1 MCGTLCVRGLIH
13 YALIKHSTNLYNFY
27 LSAQILRFLKQ
38 TALFLFNAGC
48 YCVLRA
54 SFTLVFLQS
63 VQCWHD
69 RHVPPPL
76 GNKWVLFNKWERKDK
91 TSAGPGWVTAGW
103 RCEAGRQEE
112 GSTSLEAPES
122 APVVSG
128 LWTGRFKITATL
140 FMVCY
145 ITCGPKMRR
154 KTMRIHCLLRLM
166 GPSVFGWSSSEVSLG
181 YTDGSSWG

>member
-1 MCGTLCVRGLIH
+1 MQAVTVYYGL
-13 YALIKHSTNLYNFY
+13 ASHS
-27 LSAQILRFLKQ
+27 
-38 TALFLFNAGC
+38 C
-48 YCVLRA
+48 
-54 SFTLVFLQS
+54 SFS
-63 VQCWHD
+63 
-69 RHVPPPL
+69 PS
-76 GNKWVLFNKWERKDK
+76 
-91 TSAGPGWVTAGW
+91 SAGMTGTCHRLWVTNEFSLTTGRGKIRHQLVQSWVTAGW

-140 FMVCY
+140 FMVSY

-181 YTDGSSWG
+181 YADGSSWG